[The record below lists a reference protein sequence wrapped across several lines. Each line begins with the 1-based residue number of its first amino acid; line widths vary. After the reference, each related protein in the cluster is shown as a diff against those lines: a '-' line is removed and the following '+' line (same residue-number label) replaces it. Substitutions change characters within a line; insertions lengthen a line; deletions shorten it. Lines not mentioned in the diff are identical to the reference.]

1 MSQSADTG
9 SSSGEECGLNTGG
22 MTAEEAYAEHG
33 EGIDEFCERD
43 DALGAAARAI
53 RDIALETNRGQG

>member
-1 MSQSADTG
+1 MSQTSNSSPSTRERDTE
-9 SSSGEECGLNTGG
+9 SSGL
-22 MTAEEAYAEHG
+22 TAEEAYAEHQ

-53 RDIALETNRGQG
+53 RDIATEANDD